1 MLTRSKWVTALSL
14 AGVMLF
20 ASGCDK
26 LKSRDEMN
34 KGVQAY
40 RNNHYPDAVN
50 HFKQAVELDPTN
62 KNAKLYLATSYMVQ
76 WVPGA
81 DSSDNKKNYDMAQRT
96 FNDVLKEEPTNPLAL
111 ASLASMAFNSASSG
125 TDDQKKAALDEA
137 KRWNERRVEVDP
149 KDAEAYYYL
158 GVIDWSQAFP
168 TLRSARSQEKLAADD
183 PGPLKDAK
191 VRADLKGKYWDT
203 VQHGLDQLNKCLTY
217 DKENEDAMSYMNLL
231 YREKADLEDT
241 PDAAKADIAQAE
253 DWSNKSLD
261 MRKIKA
267 ARPAKKETT

>member
-40 RNNHYPDAVN
+40 RNNKYPDAVN

-76 WVPGA
+76 WMPGA

-96 FNDVLKEEPTNPLAL
+96 FNDVLKEEPTNSLAL
-111 ASLASMAFNSASSG
+111 ASLASMAFNSASTG
-125 TDDQKKAALDEA
+125 TDEQKKAALDEA
-137 KRWNERRVEVDP
+137 KKWN
-149 KDAEAYYYL
+149 
-158 GVIDWSQAFP
+158 
-168 TLRSARSQEKLAADD
+168 
-183 PGPLKDAK
+183 
-191 VRADLKGKYWDT
+191 
-203 VQHGLDQLNKCLTY
+203 
-217 DKENEDAMSYMNLL
+217 
-231 YREKADLEDT
+231 
-241 PDAAKADIAQAE
+241 
-253 DWSNKSLD
+253 
-261 MRKIKA
+261 
-267 ARPAKKETT
+267 